1 MIVEGGY
8 QRSWE
13 VPCCRNWKRV
23 KGNQTICE
31 TLTLNRDLVEADS
44 STDFLIESGGETE
57 KEIGTETEIE
67 TEMTE
72 TEKEMTEIEIETEA
86 GIEIEREMKTGKE
99 IGMMIERETL
109 MEIEKGEGE
118 GQGSETQGRN
128 AS

>member
-1 MIVEGGY
+1 L
-8 QRSWE
+8 E
-13 VPCCRNWKRV
+13 VLCCRNWKRV

-86 GIEIEREMKTGKE
+86 GIEIETEMKTGKE
-99 IGMMIERETL
+99 IGTMIGRETL
-109 MEIEKGEGE
+109 MEIERGGGE
-118 GQGSETQGRN
+118 GQGSETQGRS

>member
-1 MIVEGGY
+1 M
-8 QRSWE
+8 E
-13 VPCCRNWKRV
+13 VLCCRNWERV
-23 KGNQTICE
+23 KGNQTVCGIR
-31 TLTLNRDLVEADS
+31 TLNRDLVEADS

-86 GIEIEREMKTGKE
+86 GIEIETEMKTGKE
-99 IGMMIERETL
+99 IGTMIGRETL
-109 MEIEKGEGE
+109 MEIERGGGE
-118 GQGSETQGRN
+118 GQGSETQGGN